1 MLILDLWG
9 VSFHAVVVFGLGKD
23 FLFKSALGHCVCKG
37 FFRVY
42 LATILKALVR
52 RTDTFCFF
60 MSMNYVCPLF
70 LFRRHV
76 KRNGGSTR
84 VRTLSK

>member
-1 MLILDLWG
+1 MSTTLLPLPPLDFQNFRKL
-9 VSFHAVVVFGLGKD
+9 
-23 FLFKSALGHCVCKG
+23 CKG

-42 LATILKALVR
+42 LATILKTLVR

-76 KRNGGSTR
+76 KRNEGSTR